1 MSELPARETLTEPI
15 FSLSVNK
22 LLAAT
27 LHGGDINFRFSA
39 HSSALEGIRG
49 HQSVQRSRPEGYRAE
64 VAVNGEYRLD
74 GLLLRLA
81 GRIDGVY
88 SNKTPVV
95 IDEIKTLRVPISELP
110 ASVQAQHWGQV
121 KLYGYLY
128 SLEHDL
134 AGITA
139 QLSYLNLDSGECTEQ
154 QQYFDRGELQ
164 TFFESLGQRYLRR
177 MAQVL
182 AWRECRDQSINALDF
197 PYGDFRRGQRSFA
210 VSSYRAMAGANQLLV
225 QAPTGTGKTVGTLF
239 PGLKAMAGG
248 HHQKL
253 FFLTAKTSGREVAEQ
268 TLTDMGARGLR
279 LKTVSLTAKAKICFN
294 PGSPCD
300 PEHCEFAVGYYDKLD
315 HVLEQS
321 LATVDRFDRQQIEL
335 IARQHTV
342 CPFELSLDL
351 ANYADC
357 IIGDYNYV
365 FDPAVYLR
373 RFFDEPDEAYGLLID
388 EAHNLVDRGRDM
400 FSAELAKSPLMQL
413 RGQLQRSKRPSLA
426 AVIRRLEG
434 VNRAFLALQKVHSQA
449 LEQHQH
455 AVSSELPEALLQS
468 LRNLCEEIQQWLA
481 DRASNASDTSEK
493 RSDDDELLSTYFEA
507 LRFIRTADYFDS
519 RYVCLLRW
527 GQKNA
532 LSVKLYC
539 VDPSKMLASGVQRGR
554 SAVFFSA
561 TLGPVDYYRQLL
573 GVAQDTAFVDLP
585 SPFAAEKLGVYVIRD
600 IATNYRQ
607 RGDSYSKI
615 ATLIADVTA
624 AQRGNYLI
632 FFPSY
637 QYLQQVYQH
646 FQQAYPQIATALQQP
661 AMSEL
666 QRADFLRRFDADN
679 TQSLVGF
686 AVMGGVFAE
695 GIDLVGQ
702 RLVGVV
708 VVGVGLPQLGIDR
721 DLIRGHFDQ
730 ITQNPALGRGQGF
743 EYAYQYPGMVRVLQ
757 TAGRVIRAASD
768 RGIVCLVDDRF
779 AQPRYRRLFPAHWA
793 NAQTIGRGQLAQ
805 QLAMF
810 WDRQPGL

>member
-1 MSELPARETLTEPI
+1 VTEQLPSEIPAQSV

-22 LLAAT
+22 LLSAT
-27 LHGGDINFRFSA
+27 LHSGDINFRFSA
-39 HSSALEGIRG
+39 RSSALEGIRG
-49 HQSVQRSRPEGYRAE
+49 HQSVQRARPAGYQAE
-64 VAVNGEYRLD
+64 VAVSGEYHFD
-74 GLLLRLA
+74 KLLLRVA

-88 SNKTPVV
+88 SDTTPVV
-95 IDEIKTLRVPISELP
+95 IDEIKTLRVPISDLP
-110 ASVQAQHWGQV
+110 ASVQVQHWGQV
-121 KLYGYLY
+121 KLYGFLY
-128 SLEHDL
+128 AAAQGLP
-134 AGITA
+134 GITA
-139 QLSYLNLDSGECTEQ
+139 QLSYLNLDSGHCTELQ
-154 QQYFDRGELQ
+154 QHFDRVELQ
-164 TFFESLGQRYLRR
+164 DFFESLAQRYLRR

-182 AWRECRDQSINALDF
+182 AWRRHRDQSIHSLDF
-197 PYGDFRRGQRSFA
+197 PYGDFRPGQRSFA

-268 TLTDMGARGLR
+268 TLADMGARGLR
-279 LKTVSLTAKAKICFN
+279 LKTVTLTAKAKICFN

-300 PEHCEFAVGYYDKLD
+300 PEHCEFAAGYYDKLD
-315 HVLEQS
+315 LVVQQS
-321 LATVDRFDRQQIEL
+321 LERVERFDRKQIEC
-335 IARQHTV
+335 IARQHEL

-351 ANYADC
+351 ASYADC

-373 RFFDEPDEAYGLLID
+373 RFFDEPVESYGLLID

-400 FSAELAKSPLMQL
+400 FSAELGKTPLMQL
-413 RGQLQRSKRPSLA
+413 RQQLQREQRPSLA
-426 AVIRRLEG
+426 VVIRRLEA
-434 VNRAFLALQKVHSQA
+434 VNRAFLALRKTHQET
-449 LEQHQH
+449 LEQHDF
-455 AVSSELPEALLQS
+455 ALSPELPEALLQA
-468 LRNLCEEIQQWLA
+468 LRALCEAIQQWLG
-481 DRASNASDTSEK
+481 DSSRGH
-493 RSDDDELLSTYFEA
+493 DELLDVYFEA
-507 LRFIRTADYFDS
+507 LRFIRTAEYFDS
-519 RYVCLLRW
+519 RYVCLLRRPE
-527 GQKNA
+527 KNA
-532 LSVKLYC
+532 LQVKLYC
-539 VDPSKMLASGVQRGR
+539 VDPSKMLAVGLQRGR

-573 GVAQDTAFVDLP
+573 GVEHDTPFVDLP
-585 SPFAAEKLGVYVIRD
+585 SPFDPQQLGVYVIRD

-607 RGDSYSKI
+607 RGDSYHKI
-615 ATLIADVTA
+615 SALIADVVA

-637 QYLQQVYQH
+637 QYLQQVYPY
-646 FQQAYPQIATALQQP
+646 FSKTYPQIATAVQKP

-666 QRADFLRRFDADN
+666 QRDDFLAQFDADN
-679 TQSLVGF
+679 SESLVGF

-721 DLIRGHFDQ
+721 DLIRGHFDRE
-730 ITQNPALGRGQGF
+730 TSSGGRGQGF

-757 TAGRVIRAASD
+757 TAGRVIRSAGD

-779 AQPRYRRLFPAHWA
+779 AQARYRRLFPAHWSQ
-793 NAQTIGRGQLAQ
+793 AQAIERGQLAR
-805 QLAMF
+805 QLAAF
-810 WDRQPGL
+810 WSRQSGL